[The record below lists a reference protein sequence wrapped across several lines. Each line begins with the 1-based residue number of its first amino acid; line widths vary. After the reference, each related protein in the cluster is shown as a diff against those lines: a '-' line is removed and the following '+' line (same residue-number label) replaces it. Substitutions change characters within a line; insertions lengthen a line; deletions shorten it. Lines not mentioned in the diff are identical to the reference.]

1 MNIRTFLIETI
12 CLILSSVLTAC
23 SVNPVTGD
31 QQLLLPSQAEDRRI
45 GQSQYIPAQQ
55 SQGGA
60 YTLDSKL
67 SSYISQ
73 VGQKLAAVSDSPDLP
88 YEFVV
93 LNNSVPNA
101 WALPGGK
108 IAINRGLLLELQDEA
123 QLAAVLGHEI
133 VHAAARH
140 GAEQM
145 RNQQLLQLG
154 LAGLG
159 LAMQENDY
167 RNLVIGGAALGAQLT
182 SAKYG
187 RGNELESDE
196 FGMKYMAKAGYEL
209 QAAVELQE
217 LFLKLSG
224 QNQSSWLQGLFASHP
239 PSAERVKANIVHAGK
254 FASGPGYRGKEA
266 YQQATQYLRS
276 KAPAYELADKAAQAL
291 AQKQLNEAEKL
302 ITEALKIEA
311 KEAQFHSLK
320 GQILQAQG
328 KSEQAL
334 AAHDQAQKLNP
345 ALFSTYL
352 HRAQS
357 FLALGRNDKAQADL
371 QTSMEILPTSLAAF
385 RLGQLFE
392 AKGQLEQAEHY
403 FQLSGAPPKQ

>member
-1 MNIRTFLIETI
+1 MNTQSWIMESLCLLFAFL
-12 CLILSSVLTAC
+12 LTAC

-31 QQLLLPSQAEDRRI
+31 QQLLLPSQAVDRQI
-45 GQSQYIPAQQ
+45 GQSQYEPAQQ

-60 YTLDSKL
+60 YTLDPTL
-67 SSYISQ
+67 STYVSR
-73 VGQKLAAVSDSPDLP
+73 VGQKLAAVSDSPELP

-101 WALPGGK
+101 WALPAGK
-108 IAINRGLLLELQDEA
+108 IAINRGLLLELEDEA

-140 GAEQM
+140 GAQQM
-145 RNQQLLQLG
+145 RNQQLMQIG

-159 LAMQENDY
+159 MALQENDY

-182 SAKYG
+182 SAKYS
-187 RGNELESDE
+187 RSNELESDE
-196 FGMKYMAKAGYEL
+196 FGMKYMAKAGYDL

-217 LFLKLSG
+217 LFLKLSE
-224 QNQSSWLQGLFASHP
+224 QHKSSWVQGLFASHP
-239 PSAERVKANIVHAGK
+239 PSAERVRQNLEHAAK
-254 FASGPGYRGKEA
+254 FASGSGFRGKEA
-266 YQQATQYLRS
+266 YQQATEYLRH
-276 KAPAYELADKAAQAL
+276 KAPAYKLADKAAQAL

-302 ITEALKIEA
+302 IAEALEIEA

-334 AAHDQAQKLNP
+334 AAHNQAQQLNP
-345 ALFSTYL
+345 ELFSTYL
-352 HRAQS
+352 HRAQTYLS
-357 FLALGRNDKAQADL
+357 LNKEDKAQKDL
-371 QTSMEILPTSLAAF
+371 QTSMQILPTSLAAF
-385 RLGQLFE
+385 KLGQLFE
-392 AKGQLEQAEHY
+392 AKGQMDQAAHY
-403 FQLSGAPPKQ
+403 FQLSGAKPR

>member
-1 MNIRTFLIETI
+1 MNHRPPFVGCLFL
-12 CLILSSVLTAC
+12 LIPFLLAAC

-31 QQLLLPSQAEDRRI
+31 KQLLLPSTAVDRQI

-60 YTLDSKL
+60 YLLDSKL
-67 SSYISQ
+67 SAYISQ
-73 VGQKLAAVSDSPDLP
+73 VGQKLAVVSDSPELP

-133 VHAAARH
+133 VHSAARH
-140 GAEQM
+140 GAQQM

-159 LAMQENDY
+159 VALPNNDY

-187 RGNELESDE
+187 RSNELESDE
-196 FGMKYMAKAGYEL
+196 FGMKYMTKAGYDL

-239 PSAERVKANIVHAGK
+239 PSAERVRQNLQHAAK
-254 FASGPGYRGKEA
+254 FSSEQGVRGKQA

-291 AQKQLNEAEKL
+291 AQKQLNDAEKL
-302 ITEALKIEA
+302 IAEALKIED

-328 KSEQAL
+328 KSNLAL
-334 AAHDQAQKLNP
+334 TAHNQAQKLNP
-345 ALFSTYL
+345 ALFTNYLYRAQTYL
-352 HRAQS
+352 
-357 FLALGRNDKAQADL
+357 ALKENDKAKADL
-371 QTSMEILPTSLAAF
+371 DTSMEILPTSLAAYN
-385 RLGQLFE
+385 LGQLFE
-392 AKGQLEQAEHY
+392 AKGQMEQANY
-403 FQLSGAPPKQ
+403 YYQLAGAPPR